1 MKGLDLGAR
10 IGEGARPF
18 QRAELAF
25 MSQLQ
30 GLLNTIDR
38 YSAGAEPFLELA
50 AEVADGPS
58 DQLERA
64 LVVAA
69 SLPKSVFGEKPAALK
84 KAQAPFLKAL
94 TERYPFAEAFL
105 KEVNLAK
112 VFSDPPMDGPSK
124 AYDKLLKL
132 VQAYDAID
140 AGRFVLAVMELW
152 FSGEAKD
159 ALLRGA
165 LACHPSAREVFAAY
179 RAAFERWGHTPD
191 VELELDGEMI
201 AGIGELQGLAWMTLR
216 GTHTGTAHLD
226 ELASFAP
233 FRLNYLV
240 RAPKLVNLLPLRAQI
255 RSLTVKRCADF
266 KPVLQF
272 ERLEK
277 IVVESEDLQKAF
289 AVLGGRADLVIADP
303 ATASDDVGA
312 ARLRATFMGA

>member
-1 MKGLDLGAR
+1 
-10 IGEGARPF
+10 
-18 QRAELAF
+18 

-30 GLLNTIDR
+30 GLLAKVDR
-38 YSAGAEPFLELA
+38 YSAEAEPFLGLA
-50 AEVADGPS
+50 EEVADLRP
-58 DQLERA
+58 DLLERA
-64 LVVAA
+64 FVVAA
-69 SLPKSVFGEKPAALK
+69 SLPRSVYGVKPPALK

-112 VFSDPPMDGPSK
+112 VFSDPPTDGPSK

-132 VQAYDAID
+132 VEAYEAID

-191 VELELDGEMI
+191 VALELDGEMI
-201 AGIGELQGLAWMTLR
+201 AGIGELRSLAWMTLR

-255 RSLTVKRCADF
+255 SSLTVKRCADF

-272 ERLEK
+272 ECLEK
-277 IVVESEDLQKAF
+277 IVVESEDLEKAF
-289 AVLGGRADLVIADP
+289 AVLGGRTDLVIADP
-303 ATASDDVGA
+303 ATASDDEGA